1 MRPMCVVVLDR
12 LPAGKLALA
21 PRLLVGADQYL
32 PYWDERPFVPSLESV
47 VAAAKDLLKQ

>member
-1 MRPMCVVVLDR
+1 
-12 LPAGKLALA
+12 LPGGKLKAA

-47 VAAAKDLLKQ
+47 VAAAKELLNQ